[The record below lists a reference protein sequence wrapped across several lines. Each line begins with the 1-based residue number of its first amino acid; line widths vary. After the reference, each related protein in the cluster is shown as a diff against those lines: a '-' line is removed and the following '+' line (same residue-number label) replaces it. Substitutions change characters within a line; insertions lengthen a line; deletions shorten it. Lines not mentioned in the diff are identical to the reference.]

1 VGSPIT
7 AFHKTPF
14 FRSFCLALA
23 LTAVA
28 PYSGGQAAPGY
39 DALITEGNALL
50 QAGSADQALKSGE
63 AAIKARADRWE
74 GYSLAGGA
82 LLNLKRYEDAADAL
96 SKAIERAP
104 ESKQPALRALR
115 RECLLA
121 ESGYPPSTNTS
132 PTANTSAPAAG
143 GVPAAGSVPAT
154 GRMPA
159 TTGEVEIVLWKSI
172 ENSNN
177 AADFQNY
184 LNRYPHG
191 AFVDLARSHLAHA
204 EARLES
210 EKNRLAA
217 KLTWTDPASGLMW
230 ARYSRPSEYSH
241 ASFRRATD
249 YCAALRSLGYADW
262 RLPTLVEF
270 TRVYHFAAD
279 SATVRLDGELSTNK
293 EILPYLGFWTSTPGS
308 KDGEHV
314 LVFEGKSVSSRDDE
328 GEGRVGGW
336 AAGHRW
342 NGAIVCVRD
351 QKDAEHR

>member
-1 VGSPIT
+1 M
-7 AFHKTPF
+7 KTLTC
-14 FRSFCLALA
+14 RSLSLALV
-23 LTAVA
+23 LIAVA
-28 PYSGGQAAPGY
+28 PYSGGQTVPGY
-39 DALITEGNALL
+39 DALIAQGNALL
-50 QAGSADQALKSGE
+50 QTGNADQALKFGE
-63 AAIKARADRWE
+63 AATKARADRWE

-96 SKAIERAP
+96 SKAIDRAP
-104 ESKQPALRALR
+104 GSKQPALRAQR

-132 PTANTSAPAAG
+132 LAANTSAPAAG
-143 GVPAAGSVPAT
+143 GVPAA
-154 GRMPA
+154 
-159 TTGEVEIVLWKSI
+159 
-172 ENSNN
+172 
-177 AADFQNY
+177 D
-184 LNRYPHG
+184 
-191 AFVDLARSHLAHA
+191 A
-204 EARLES
+204 EARLEG

-217 KLTWTDPASGLMW
+217 KLTWADPASGLMW

-249 YCAALRSLGYADW
+249 YCAALRSSGYADW
-262 RLPTLVEF
+262 RLSTLVEF

-336 AAGHRW
+336 SAGHRW

-351 QKDAEHR
+351 QKDAERR

>member
-1 VGSPIT
+1 M
-7 AFHKTPF
+7 KTLT
-14 FRSFCLALA
+14 FRSLSLALV
-23 LTAVA
+23 LIAVA
-28 PYSGGQAAPGY
+28 PYSGGQTVPGY
-39 DALITEGNALL
+39 DALIAQGNALL
-50 QAGSADQALKSGE
+50 QTGNADQALKFGE
-63 AAIKARADRWE
+63 AATKARADRWE

-96 SKAIERAP
+96 SKAIDRAP
-104 ESKQPALRALR
+104 ESKQPALRAQR

-132 PTANTSAPAAG
+132 LAANTSAPAAG
-143 GVPAAGSVPAT
+143 GVPAPGSVPAT
-154 GRMPA
+154 GSMPATGSVPA

-172 ENSNN
+172 ENSHN

-184 LNRYPHG
+184 LSRYPHG
-191 AFVDLARSHLAHA
+191 AFVDLARRHLADA
-204 EARLES
+204 EARLEG
-210 EKNRLAA
+210 EKNRLAV
-217 KLTWTDPASGLMW
+217 KLTWTDPATGLMW

-336 AAGHRW
+336 SAGHRW

>member
-1 VGSPIT
+1 M
-7 AFHKTPF
+7 KTLT
-14 FRSFCLALA
+14 FRSLSLALA
-23 LTAVA
+23 LIAVA

-39 DALITEGNALL
+39 DALITQGNALL
-50 QAGSADQALKSGE
+50 QAGNADQALKSGE
-63 AAIKARADRWE
+63 AAIKAGADRWE

-143 GVPAAGSVPAT
+143 S
-154 GRMPA
+154 MPA

-172 ENSNN
+172 ENSHN

-184 LNRYPHG
+184 LSRYPHG
-191 AFVDLARSHLAHA
+191 AFVDLARSHLADA

-210 EKNRLAA
+210 EKNRLSA
-217 KLTWTDPASGLMW
+217 KSTWTDPATGLMW

-249 YCAALRSLGYADW
+249 YCAALRSLEYADW

-279 SATVRLDGELSTNK
+279 PATVRLDGELSTNK

-351 QKDAEHR
+351 QKEAERR

>member
-1 VGSPIT
+1 M
-7 AFHKTPF
+7 KTLT
-14 FRSFCLALA
+14 FRSLSLALV
-23 LTAVA
+23 LIAVT
-28 PYSGGQAAPGY
+28 PCSCGQTVPGY
-39 DALITEGNALL
+39 DALIAQGNALL
-50 QAGSADQALKSGE
+50 QTGNADQALKFGE
-63 AAIKARADRWE
+63 AATKARADRWE

-96 SKAIERAP
+96 SKAIDRAP
-104 ESKQPALRALR
+104 ESKQPALRAQR

-121 ESGYPPSTNTS
+121 ESGYPPSTETS
-132 PTANTSAPAAG
+132 LTANTSAPAAG
-143 GVPAAGSVPAT
+143 GVPATGSVPAT
-154 GRMPA
+154 GRMPPTGSMPA
-159 TTGEVEIVLWKSI
+159 TTGEVEIVFWKSI
-172 ENSNN
+172 ENSHN

-184 LNRYPHG
+184 LSRYPHG
-191 AFVDLARSHLAHA
+191 AFVDLARSHLADA

-210 EKNRLAA
+210 EKHRLAV
-217 KLTWTDPASGLMW
+217 KLTWTDPATGLMW

>member
-1 VGSPIT
+1 V
-7 AFHKTPF
+7 ALLKTPF
-14 FRSFCLALA
+14 FRSFCLAIA
-23 LTAVA
+23 LIAVA
-28 PYSGGQAAPGY
+28 PYSGGQAAPGF
-39 DALITEGNALL
+39 DALITQGNALL
-50 QAGSADQALKSGE
+50 QAGNADEALKSGE

-96 SKAIERAP
+96 SKAIDRAP

-121 ESGYPPSTNTS
+121 ESGYPSSTNTS
-132 PTANTSAPAAG
+132 LTAGTSAPPAG
-143 GVPAAGSVPAT
+143 GVPAT
-154 GRMPA
+154 GTMPA
-159 TTGEVEIVLWKSI
+159 TT
-172 ENSNN
+172 
-177 AADFQNY
+177 AD
-184 LNRYPHG
+184 
-191 AFVDLARSHLAHA
+191 A

-210 EKNRLAA
+210 EKHRLAA
-217 KLTWTDPASGLMW
+217 KLTWTDPATGLMW

-249 YCAALRSLGYADW
+249 YCAALRSSGYADW
-262 RLPTLVEF
+262 RLSTLVEF

-314 LVFEGKSVSSRDDE
+314 LVFEGKSVSTRDDE

-351 QKDAEHR
+351 QKEAEHR